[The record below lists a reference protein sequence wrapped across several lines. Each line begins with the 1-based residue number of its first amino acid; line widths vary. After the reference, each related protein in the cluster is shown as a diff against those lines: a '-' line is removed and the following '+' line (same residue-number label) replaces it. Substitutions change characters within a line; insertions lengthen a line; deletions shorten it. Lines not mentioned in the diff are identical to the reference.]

1 MYSSLVRRHRHR
13 SVFLHRL
20 TVLLIYSSPTAFCVM
35 AAVFQ
40 VHPSSLSIAAINK
53 FRKFTA
59 VYFSLSLA
67 STVIST
73 FLIVY
78 RIITIA
84 RETDF
89 YSQSSYRKIIEIV
102 VESAALYSLILIIY
116 LPLLVRGGVKDQYA
130 QAVLTCTMVNISTGL
145 KFQLYQQCGH
155 QN

>member
-1 MYSSLVRRHRHR
+1 
-13 SVFLHRL
+13 
-20 TVLLIYSSPTAFCVM
+20 M

-130 QAVLTCTMVNISTGL
+130 QAVLTCTMVSFDTWP
-145 KFQLYQQCGH
+145 
-155 QN
+155 

>member
-1 MYSSLVRRHRHR
+1 MYSILARRHRYR
-13 SVFLHRL
+13 SVFLFRFPVWL
-20 TVLLIYSSPTAFCVM
+20 TYSSPTAFCIM

-40 VHPSSLSIAAINK
+40 VHPSSFSIADINK
-53 FRKFTA
+53 FRNFTA

-73 FLIVY
+73 FLTAY

-89 YSQSSYRKIIEIV
+89 YTQSSYRKIVEIV

-116 LPLLVRGGVKDQYA
+116 LPLLVSGGVSDQYA
-130 QAVLTCTMVNISTGL
+130 QGILICVMVSLDTCT
-145 KFQLYQQCGH
+145 
-155 QN
+155 

>member
-1 MYSSLVRRHRHR
+1 
-13 SVFLHRL
+13 
-20 TVLLIYSSPTAFCVM
+20 M

-40 VHPSSLSIAAINK
+40 VDPLNLTVAARHK
-53 FRKFTA
+53 FARFAA

-78 RIITIA
+78 RIVTIA
-84 RETDF
+84 RDTDF

-116 LPLLVRGGVKDQYA
+116 LPFLLSPAFNNGYNGYA
-130 QAVLTCTMVNISTGL
+130 QAVLVCTMVSLGIWS
-145 KFQLYQQCGH
+145 
-155 QN
+155 

>member
-1 MYSSLVRRHRHR
+1 
-13 SVFLHRL
+13 
-20 TVLLIYSSPTAFCVM
+20 M

-40 VHPSSLSIAAINK
+40 VHPSSLSLADINK
-53 FRKFTA
+53 FRNFTA

-73 FLIVY
+73 FLTAY

-89 YSQSSYRKIIEIV
+89 YTQSSYRKIVEIV

-116 LPLLVRGGVKDQYA
+116 LPLLVSGGVSDQYA
-130 QAVLTCTMVNISTGL
+130 QGVLICVMVSLDTCT
-145 KFQLYQQCGH
+145 
-155 QN
+155 